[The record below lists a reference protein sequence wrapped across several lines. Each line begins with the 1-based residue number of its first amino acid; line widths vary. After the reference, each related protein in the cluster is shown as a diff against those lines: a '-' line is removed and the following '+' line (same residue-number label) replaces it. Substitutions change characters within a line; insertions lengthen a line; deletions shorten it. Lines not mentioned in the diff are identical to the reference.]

1 MIAVCVALPFRL
13 YALSRHRRR
22 LTVERSVEFQSLLS
36 FPRAEFHADLAA
48 WGAVG
53 IAVSIIILSAYGV
66 PGSTVVKIIIGCLTA
81 AILVGMIDF
90 LEMEKE
96 VIEHSKAHGN
106 GPLVEPHLRTPV
118 TRKITFLVATVLGI
132 SALVFSFMLTNDV
145 AFVLKKK
152 ETLLL
157 EDFYAVFYEGGF
169 VVAVMML
176 FSLAILG
183 LFSRNLRMHFNLHME
198 TLESVENGV
207 YDRKVPIASTDEFGI
222 MGHRINKM
230 IAGLAERNFIRET
243 FGRYVPK
250 EISDLIISR
259 SIPLEGE
266 LREVTILFCDLR
278 GYTGYVE
285 SSHPREVVQKLNR
298 YFTSMADAI
307 QQFRGLVL
315 QYIGDEIEAA
325 FGAPAYTK
333 NHPEMAVRAALE
345 MRRRL
350 EQLNEEW
357 LSQGITPF
365 KHGIGIHTGEV
376 LAGNIGSPQRLSY
389 AMVGDAVNLASR
401 IQGMTKEFA
410 CDILVSEETRK
421 RLPEGFDAAYMG
433 KVKVKGKREEISLF
447 KIGAQY

>member
-1 MIAVCVALPFRL
+1 
-13 YALSRHRRR
+13 
-22 LTVERSVEFQSLLS
+22 LTAERSVDFQSLLS
-36 FPRAEFHADLAA
+36 FPRTEFHADLAA

-53 IAVSIIILSAYGV
+53 IAVSIIIWSAYGV
-66 PGSTVVKIIIGCLTA
+66 PGSTVAKIIIGCLTA

-106 GPLVEPHLRTPV
+106 APHVEPHLRMSV

-145 AFVLKKK
+145 AFVLSKK
-152 ETLLL
+152 EALLL

-169 VVAVMML
+169 VVGVMML
-176 FSLAILG
+176 FSLAIIG
-183 LFSRNLRMHFNLHME
+183 LFSRNLKMHFNLHME
-198 TLESVENGV
+198 TLESVENGM

-298 YFTSMADAI
+298 YFTRMTDAI

-325 FGAPAYTK
+325 FGAPAYI
-333 NHPEMAVRAALE
+333 NDHPEMAVRAALE
-345 MRRRL
+345 MRRQL

-357 LSQGITPF
+357 VTQGMTPF

-389 AMVGDAVNLASR
+389 ALVGDAVNLASR

-421 RLPEGFDAAYMG
+421 RLPEDFDAAYMG
-433 KVKVKGKREEISLF
+433 KVKVKGKREEIPLF
-447 KIGAQY
+447 KIRAQY